1 MAAATENLVGA
12 ETKLSRT
19 QLFQSRLKSF
29 YGYVVVFMGAPIHWV
44 SKKHQHVGES
54 LAEDEY
60 MALNHA
66 GKMVVWLRNLFIEMG
81 LGHLVSEPT

>member
-1 MAAATENLVGA
+1 MEA
-12 ETKLSRT
+12 R
-19 QLFQSRLKSF
+19 QSSPERSSFRVDYKSF
-29 YGYVVVFMGAPIHWV
+29 YGYVVVFMGVPIHWV

-60 MALNHA
+60 MALSHT